1 MSVGVSDRVL
11 VVEDDTSWQQV
22 LAEILTDLDLTVD
35 ILGDLESALDAIR
48 ERSHRIAVVDLS
60 LDNANHR
67 NSDGLKVLD
76 AIKRHDPGCASL
88 LLTGHATVEIAVS
101 ALTEHG
107 AFTCLRKEAFV
118 RSEFREVIR
127 QALAHS
133 VPWANAGP
141 NGKALHTAPEVELT
155 LAAEPASKVALVIED
170 DAGWRSLLSELLA
183 EADYQIRICSGFG
196 DALGRLG
203 RERYDLAIVDL
214 SLTQQTGWR
223 SPVAHSEQ
231 ELDGYRLLT
240 STQASGIPTIVVSGV
255 ASPDAIEHMYEQ
267 YGIFTY
273 LEKQN
278 FDRRTFLQVI
288 EDIQDS
294 YDVVGEL
301 DELTAREVQVLSLL
315 AKGMTN
321 QEIAKALV
329 ISSNTVKRHL
339 KSIYKKL
346 DITNRAAATARAIKA
361 GLLAR

>member
-11 VVEDDTSWQQV
+11 VVEDDSSWQQV
-22 LAEILTDLDLTVD
+22 LAEILTDLNLTVD
-35 ILGDLESALDAIR
+35 ILGDLESALEAIR
-48 ERSHRIAVVDLS
+48 ERSHRLAVVDLS
-60 LDNANHR
+60 LDKTNHR

-76 AIKRHDPGCASL
+76 AIQRHDPACASM

-101 ALTEHG
+101 VLTEHG

-127 QALAHS
+127 QALANS
-133 VPWANAGP
+133 VPWVKASS
-141 NGKALHTAPEVELT
+141 NGKAVHAAPEVELGPVS
-155 LAAEPASKVALVIED
+155 EPSSKVALVIED

-196 DALGRLG
+196 DALGHLG

-214 SLTQQTGWR
+214 SLTQQAGWR
-223 SPVAHSEQ
+223 SPSVGSEQ
-231 ELDGYRLLT
+231 GLDGYRLLT

-255 ASPDAIEHMYEQ
+255 ASPDAIEHMYAQ

-288 EDIQDS
+288 EEIQDS
-294 YDVVGEL
+294 YEVVGEL
-301 DELTAREVQVLSLL
+301 DELTDREVQVLSLL

-321 QEIAKALV
+321 QEIAAALV
-329 ISSNTVKRHL
+329 ISANTVKRHL
-339 KSIYKKL
+339 KAIYKKL
-346 DITNRAAATARAIKA
+346 DITNRAAATAKAIQA